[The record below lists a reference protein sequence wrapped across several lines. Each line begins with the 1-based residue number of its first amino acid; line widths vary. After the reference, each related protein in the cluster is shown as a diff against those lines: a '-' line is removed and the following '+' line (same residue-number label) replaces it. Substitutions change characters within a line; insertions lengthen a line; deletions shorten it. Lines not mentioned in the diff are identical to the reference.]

1 MADWYKTLAPD
12 HVEFIRKQ
20 HVFFVA
26 TAPADGNGYPNLS
39 PKGYDSLE
47 ILGPS
52 ELVFVD
58 MPGSGNQTASHVAR
72 AGRITLMFAGFEA
85 QAQIL
90 RVYGRGD
97 VHLPGAAGYDALA
110 ARLTPG
116 RIGPQTRQ
124 LIAIRVEKVQ
134 TSCGYAVPR
143 YEFVA
148 ERDTLRQYYER
159 AAERGEFPEKLAR
172 SRRLQDP
179 VV

>member
-1 MADWYKTLAPD
+1 MADWYRTLAPD
-12 HVEFIRKQ
+12 HVEFIRRQ

-47 ILGPS
+47 ILSPN

-72 AGRITLMFAGFEA
+72 GGRMTLMFAGFES
-85 QAQIL
+85 QARIL
-90 RVYGRGD
+90 RVYGRGQ
-97 VHLPGAAGYDALA
+97 VYLPESDGFADLA
-110 ARLTPG
+110 ARLTEG

-124 LIAIRVEKVQ
+124 LIAIDVEKVQ

-143 YEFVA
+143 YEFA
-148 ERDTLRQYYER
+148 GERDTLRRYYER
-159 AAERGEFPEKLAR
+159 AAEQGEFPEKLAR

-179 VV
+179 V